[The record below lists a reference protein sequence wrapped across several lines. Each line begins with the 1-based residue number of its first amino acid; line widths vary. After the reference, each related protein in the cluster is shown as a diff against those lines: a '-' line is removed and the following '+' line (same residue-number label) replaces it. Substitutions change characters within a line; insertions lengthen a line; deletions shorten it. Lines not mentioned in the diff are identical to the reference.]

1 MFRKKNSNS
10 FRKKVIAGGGI
21 ITAIGV
27 MGVCYLMLSS
37 TTMTPVVREITWQK
51 IPLVML
57 GRETVAVDETGWIE
71 TFLLDYAS
79 DPVNVLQNNESDFGA
94 WANVSGY
101 IDDDNQNNT
110 NVSSEAFF
118 YPVVV
123 IRYNRT
129 HCYDEDQWVL
139 DRTSC
144 RLTFSSAGSAADDM
158 VNDEYIDDVEGHRI
172 EMSNDSAADYFYVGF
187 WWDDG
192 DNGYAFKD
200 GCPGADWNITISAEF

>member
-1 MFRKKNSNS
+1 MFREKSKNS
-10 FRKKVIAGGGI
+10 FRKKLIAGTGVV
-21 ITAIGV
+21 TAIGV

-37 TTMTPVVREITWQK
+37 TTMTPVIKEIEWQRV
-51 IPLVML
+51 PLVWL
-57 GRETVAVDETGWIE
+57 GRETVAVDTTGWIE

-79 DPVNVLQNNESDFGA
+79 DPVTALQNNISDFSA
-94 WANVSGY
+94 WGNVSGY

-110 NVSSEAFF
+110 NVTSEAFF

-123 IRYNRT
+123 IRFNKT
-129 HCYDEDQWVL
+129 HAYDEDQWVL

-144 RLTFSSAGSAADDM
+144 RLTFSDADAGNDMVADD
-158 VNDEYIDDVEGHRI
+158 YIDDVEGYKI
-172 EMSNDSAADYFYVGF
+172 EMSNDSSADYLYVGF

-192 DNGYAFKD
+192 SDGYAFKD